1 MKLYK
6 NHLTTFLTAMLL
18 LMMSFTFYSCEK
30 DEEYEKV
37 QYLKKTYGPVIVGQ
51 QVDFSFAIA
60 SGDGSS
66 LKDFEITASYP
77 GQTGTT
83 ADTKCYWTLL
93 NGVTYNKEML
103 SGITTSGNVTSGS
116 VIDGIEWV
124 TGSVSGYSSKAV
136 TIRYSYITP
145 EEARGKKLKFDV
157 SYTTVGGEAK
167 SYSTIEYPV
176 EKMDMVKD
184 VVLTDPAGNTGRN
197 YYSISELKAYT
208 LAEVEAQ
215 NKSGVIDFVYRY
227 TSSSSTIPT
236 PGGGTITLGT
246 CISAPNH
253 PVYMNTNYIP
263 AAWSKNATLIEYRKW
278 DDMQLKGNTPNSYVT
293 DLDLQN
299 TSLNGNTFGEY
310 GIKKDYSLVI
320 QTADGKYRA
329 FVYFKTVGTATV
341 TIGIKRLQI
350 N

>member
-1 MKLYK
+1 
-6 NHLTTFLTAMLL
+6 
-18 LMMSFTFYSCEK
+18 MMSFTFSSCEK
-30 DEEYEKV
+30 DEDYERV
-37 QYLKKTYGPVIVGQ
+37 QYLKKTYGPVIVGH

-60 SGDGSS
+60 SDDGSS
-66 LKDFEITASYP
+66 LKNFEITATYP

-93 NGVTYNKEML
+93 DGVTYNKEML
-103 SGITTSGNVTSGS
+103 SGIITDGRVTSGS
-116 VIDGIEWV
+116 VIDGIKWEM
-124 TGSVSGYSSKAV
+124 GSVSGYSSQAV
-136 TIRYSYITP
+136 TIRYFYIPP
-145 EEARGKKLKFDV
+145 EEARGKKLQFDI
-157 SYTTVGGEAK
+157 SYTTVNGSEK
-167 SYSTIEYPV
+167 SYSTIEYNV

-197 YYSISELKAYT
+197 YYSLSELKAYT
-208 LAEVEAQ
+208 QAEVEAE
-215 NKSGVIDFVYRY
+215 NKSAVIDFVYRY
-227 TSSSSTIPT
+227 TTSSIPT
-236 PGGGTITLGT
+236 PGGNTITLGT
-246 CISAPNH
+246 CISAPSH
-253 PVYMNTNYIP
+253 AVYMNTNYIP

-293 DLDLQN
+293 DLDLQS

-310 GIKKDYSLVI
+310 GIKKDFSLLM
-320 QTADGKYRA
+320 QTADGKYLA